1 MQIRAAIGVVAAF
14 TAGMVLVPMSAKAIC
29 EQQFYADRA
38 FSDGT
43 TIQVLGRTDSTVDP
57 NTFTYAY
64 VAETTNALFANMIF
78 AAVASHNRI
87 FIIGNAQTC
96 PTTGQFRDIGTIVQL
111 FQQP

>member
-29 EQQFYADRA
+29 QQTIYAERS

-43 TIQVLGRTDSTVDP
+43 NGQILGHVSTVDDHA
-57 NTFTYAY
+57 FFAS
-64 VAETTNALFANMIF
+64 TTNPVVSSAIF
-78 AAVASHNRI
+78 AAVANRNSV
-87 FIIGNAQTC
+87 FIIGNATSC
-96 PTTGQFRDIGTIVQL
+96 PTTGTLRDMGIIIQI

>member
-29 EQQFYADRA
+29 QQSFYADRA

-43 TIQVLGRTDSTVDP
+43 TVQVLGRTDSTVDP
-57 NTFTYAY
+57 NVFTYAY
-64 VAETTNALFANMIF
+64 VAETDKALFANMIF
-78 AAVASHNRI
+78 AAVASHNRL
-87 FIIGNAQTC
+87 FVIGNAATC
-96 PTTGQFRDIGTIVQL
+96 PTTGQFRDIGTIVEL

>member
-29 EQQFYADRA
+29 QQTIYAERS

-43 TIQVLGRTDSTVDP
+43 NGQIIGHVSTVDDHA
-57 NTFTYAY
+57 FFAS
-64 VAETTNALFANMIF
+64 TTNPVISSAIF
-78 AAVASHNRI
+78 AAVANRNSV
-87 FIIGNAQTC
+87 FIIGNATSC
-96 PTTGQFRDIGTIVQL
+96 PTTGTLRDMGIIIQI

>member
-29 EQQFYADRA
+29 QQTIYAERS

-43 TIQVLGRTDSTVDP
+43 NGQILGHVSTVDDHA
-57 NTFTYAY
+57 FFAS
-64 VAETTNALFANMIF
+64 TTNPVISSAIF
-78 AAVASHNRI
+78 AAVANRNSV
-87 FIIGNAQTC
+87 FIIGNATSC
-96 PTTGQFRDIGTIVQL
+96 PTTGTLRDMGIIIQI

>member
-29 EQQFYADRA
+29 EQEFYADRA

-43 TIQVLGRTDSTVDP
+43 NINVLGRTDTTVDS
-57 NTFTYAY
+57 NAFTYAY

-87 FIIGNAQTC
+87 FVIGNAQTC